1 MKSNYNPKTNTT
13 AVDIS
18 FTAIQFLILLLF
30 IISPNFYTFNFPK
43 FIFWIGFAL
52 ILLGL
57 IVFFIAVFTLRKS
70 LSLYPT
76 PTPNAE
82 LITHG
87 IYKFI
92 RHPIYTGLLI
102 FLLGI
107 SLFFAGISRFI
118 LLLITIVL
126 FVRKAN
132 YEEERLIIKFK
143 DYKKYKEKTG
153 KFLPKI

>member
-1 MKSNYNPKTNTT
+1 
-13 AVDIS
+13 
-18 FTAIQFLILLLF
+18 
-30 IISPNFYTFNFPK
+30 
-43 FIFWIGFAL
+43 
-52 ILLGL
+52 
-57 IVFFIAVFTLRKS
+57 LRKS

-143 DYKKYKEKTG
+143 DYKKYKEKTRQ
-153 KFLPKI
+153 FLPKISLENIILTFYFKKTLCLFY